1 LPWVK
6 LGITAVAAAAWHC
19 TECAPG
25 GDHIVR
31 KIITWGLGL
40 FVVFYLFTDPTGAAG
55 FVHSVFNGLHSLA
68 TSLTTFVNSL

>member
-1 LPWVK
+1 M
-6 LGITAVAAAAWHC
+6 
-19 TECAPG
+19 
-25 GDHIVR
+25 VR